1 VAEGGVAQ
9 RTATI
14 FAADAVGYTRLMADD
29 ETATIESLD
38 AARAVFIEHI
48 EANQGRVVDTAGDS
62 VLAVFE
68 TIAGAVRAA
77 EAIQGRLA
85 GINEPLLDERRMYFR
100 IGIHLGDIHEKADG
114 TVYGDGV
121 NIAARLESI
130 AQPGAIIVSDVVQG
144 ALRDRLDVEFADAGM
159 HKVKNVKN
167 PVKAFS
173 VTKAGET
180 ASSVPIR
187 RTVRAT
193 IALAATILVLVIVGG
208 AWWASRETAPGPM
221 LTASGDPTDDPVL
234 AMPTGP
240 AIAVLPFDNITGDP
254 EQEYFSDGMTEEII
268 TELSRFRD
276 LRVVARN
283 TTFQYKGQAVDVA
296 ALGRELGVRY
306 VLEGSV
312 RKAGDTV
319 RISAQLLDADGGGH
333 LWAETFEREL
343 TAVNLFEVQ
352 DAITETIVATIAD
365 QQGVIFRSRLQSV
378 RNQRT
383 DDLGA
388 HNCILRAYDYHNSR
402 NPDLYYPVRDCLQ
415 RTIETNPTYPDA
427 WAWLAR
433 MYLEEHAYGYSAPD
447 DVVAPPLD
455 RALDYARKAT
465 ELEPLNQSAHYI
477 LARTLYLRHDR
488 GAFLTSADRAVKLNP
503 NHAAVIGDLG
513 ALLSYVGDDQRQ
525 RGIEWLRKAI
535 ALNPRYPPWYNLAL
549 FWNDYWNYDYEAALV
564 HAQRIDMPNFF
575 WRYALLAAAYGQLD
589 RQKDARA
596 ALERLL
602 ELYPNFAEKAREEF
616 AIWIYQESSIDHQ
629 LEGLE
634 KAGLFD
640 EPEAPSRPVIAVLP
654 FTNMSGD
661 PEQEYFA
668 DGITEDI
675 ITGLSRFHAF
685 RTLAPD
691 SIFAYKG
698 IDTDMRDIAHDLG
711 ADYVVMGSIR
721 RAPSK
726 IRVIAKLLD
735 AGSATHLWG
744 ETYERDLTPE
754 NIFAVQDD
762 IASQVI
768 ATIGDEWGI
777 ISASGKEKSRTKA
790 PGNIASYDCM
800 LRVYQFYRTF
810 HEEDH
815 ERVRTCLEVTVERDP
830 DYSDGWAWL
839 ANVYNEEHAYELNV
853 RPEPLERSLAAALRA
868 TEIDPRNS
876 IAYSALA
883 DVYFYRGEKE
893 AFLVAAERALELN
906 PYNSSRVALIGLQTA
921 QFGEWEGGIE
931 LVESAMHLNPDH
943 PSWLHIGHTL
953 NNYRE
958 GDYEGAV
965 IASENLGLPDWS
977 YAVMLRAA
985 AYAQFG
991 KFDQAHSN
999 VRQLLALDPAFLEHP
1014 RDILRRH
1021 NLDELFVEH
1030 VMDGLRKAGMRIAAE
1045 VN

>member
-1 VAEGGVAQ
+1 VAEGGVTQ

-68 TIAGAVRAA
+68 TIAGAVRGA
-77 EAIQGRLA
+77 EAIQGRLTE
-85 GINEPLLDERRMYFR
+85 ISEPLLDERRMHFR

-173 VTKAGET
+173 VTKAGE
-180 ASSVPIR
+180 AAPSVPR
-187 RTVRAT
+187 RRAVRAT
-193 IALAATILVLVIVGG
+193 IAIAATILVIAIGGG
-208 AWWASRETAPGPM
+208 AWWAARETAPGPM
-221 LTASGDPTDDPVL
+221 LTASGDPTEDPVL

-254 EQEYFSDGMTEEII
+254 EQDYFSDGMTEEII

-276 LRVVARN
+276 LRVLARN

-319 RISAQLLDADGGGH
+319 RISAQLLDAGGGGH

-343 TAVNLFEVQ
+343 TAANLFEVQ

-402 NPDLYYPVRDCLQ
+402 SPDMYYPVRDCLQ

-447 DVVAPPLD
+447 DAVAPPLD
-455 RALDYARKAT
+455 RALDYAQKAT

-488 GAFLTSADRAVKLNP
+488 DAFLTSADRAVALNP

-564 HAQRIDMPNFF
+564 HVQKINMPNFF

-589 RQKDARA
+589 RQEDARA

-602 ELYPNFAEKAREEF
+602 ELYPNFAEKAQEEF

-654 FTNMSGD
+654 FDNLSGD
-661 PEQEYFA
+661 PEQEYFG
-668 DGITEDI
+668 DGITDTL
-675 ITGLSRFHAF
+675 ITDLTKLRNLGVIARNSTF
-685 RTLAPD
+685 T
-691 SIFAYKG
+691 YKG
-698 IDTDMRDIAHDLG
+698 ESVDVHEVGDALG
-711 ADYVVMGSIR
+711 ASHVLEGSVL
-721 RAPSK
+721 RAGGR
-726 IRVIAKLLD
+726 IRVNVQLID
-735 AGSATHLWG
+735 AASG
-744 ETYERDLTPE
+744 EHVWADRFDRPVDD
-754 NIFAVQDD
+754 IFAVQDEIVAAIILELDVELVSGEQARLWRRSTEFSEAYDVFLRGFYMHELFTRAD
-762 IASQVI
+762 IARAQQLFQEALDIDPTYAV
-768 ATIGDEWGI
+768 ATHFLAATHYNQSVAGW
-777 ISASGKEKSRTKA
+777 SASPAESM
-790 PGNIASYDCM
+790 D
-800 LRVYQFYRTF
+800 
-810 HEEDH
+810 
-815 ERVRTCLEVTVERDP
+815 
-830 DYSDGWAWL
+830 
-839 ANVYNEEHAYELNV
+839 
-853 RPEPLERSLAAALRA
+853 
-868 TEIDPRNS
+868 
-876 IAYSALA
+876 
-883 DVYFYRGEKE
+883 
-893 AFLVAAERALELN
+893 AAERLFLRAIELDDSLGEAYAFLGLVYMAKLEHEKALAYAERGVEMAPGASETLAIASVVHIFSGK
-906 PYNSSRVALIGLQTA
+906 PDRGLQQIEMATRLEPVPQAWFAHPRGSANIFLGEHERAIADLRGCLEAIPDYIWCNVNIVIPMMELGNIEEARAQAREVLRINPAFDTA
-921 QFGEWEGGIE
+921 TAVQVLRIRDP
-931 LVESAMHLNPDH
+931 A
-943 PSWLHIGHTL
+943 I
-953 NNYRE
+953 RE
-958 GDYEGAV
+958 HWRDLLRQA
-965 IASENLGLPDWS
+965 GLP
-977 YAVMLRAA
+977 
-985 AYAQFG
+985 
-991 KFDQAHSN
+991 
-999 VRQLLALDPAFLEHP
+999 
-1014 RDILRRH
+1014 
-1021 NLDELFVEH
+1021 
-1030 VMDGLRKAGMRIAAE
+1030 
-1045 VN
+1045 